1 MRHIKLSTKPVEL
14 SEEVQEDLTRIFLDD
29 HNKRVWNQPY
39 IKTALLEMTHHK
51 CAYSEVV
58 LGENSSY
65 MEIDHFC
72 PKSLYP
78 DKVVEWGNL
87 VPCCKT
93 CNIKKGNT
101 DPVKISLINPFIDE
115 PAKHIDYQGAL
126 CRGLDEKGKNSVFY
140 YDLNNLQFKKPRFD
154 AILRNKKGLEMLS
167 EECTPAELVDNKL
180 RRFYARL
187 ETILQSGQPTEPYS
201 VCIATGIKNNPDYI
215 KIKTTL
221 GNLGLWNDKLARLH
235 HGLDE

>member
-1 MRHIKLSTKPVEL
+1 MRYV
-14 SEEVQEDLTRIFLDD
+14 
-29 HNKRVWNQPY
+29 
-39 IKTALLEMTHHK
+39 A
-51 CAYSEVV
+51 
-58 LGENSSY
+58 
-65 MEIDHFC
+65 
-72 PKSLYP
+72 
-78 DKVVEWGNL
+78 
-87 VPCCKT
+87 
-93 CNIKKGNT
+93 IKK
-101 DPVKISLINPFIDE
+101 
-115 PAKHIDYQGAL
+115 
-126 CRGLDEKGKNSVFY
+126 
-140 YDLNNLQFKKPRFD
+140 
-154 AILRNKKGLEMLS
+154 